1 MLTREQKITSYFH
14 EFQESV
20 ADIPLPNSFTYP
32 FFYVPHPLAK
42 LAAKQVQY
50 YLENQNDF
58 EHDFG
63 FSSNYSEGIGKMFGV
78 LVVQNKAGKLGFLAS
93 FSGKLANSN
102 SHAYFVPPIFDI
114 LQENS
119 FFLAGEAEINAI
131 NAQLENREKNEEYI
145 TLLHKIEEA
154 KQQFNVDLITL
165 KQRHAKNKQLR
176 DAMRDKG
183 LTDHEIENLRQES
196 IADSYELKRF
206 KRDFQSRLSILEGK
220 LAQYES
226 ETAALKKLR
235 KQKSNDLQKQIFSH
249 YALLNARGEKKDLVE
264 VFKSFNGEIPPAGS
278 GECAGPKLMNY
289 AYLNELKPICMAEFW
304 WGRPPLSEV
313 RKHGDFYPACR
324 SKCEPILGYMLK
336 GLTVDE
342 NPIEQNYGA
351 GKEITILF
359 EDEAII
365 VVNKPEGLLSVP
377 GKHISDSVF
386 TRLKALYP
394 DSEELLLVH
403 RLDMSTSGLLI
414 AAKNRQSHK
423 FVQRQFIQRKVKK
436 RYIAVLSG
444 VLEEESGTI
453 DLPMRVDLD
462 NRPRQLICY
471 EYGKKAVTRYE
482 VQRKEDNK
490 TYVYFYP
497 ETGRTHQLRLHAAH
511 KLGLNTPILGDDLYG
526 IPKDRLYLHAEKVS
540 FIHPKSREEVTFTAP
555 VDF

>member
-1 MLTREQKITSYFH
+1 MLTGKQKIESYFH

-20 ADIPLPNSFTYP
+20 ADIPLPNTFTYP

-42 LAAKQVQY
+42 LAAEQVKG

-63 FSSNYSEGIGKMFGV
+63 FSSNYNEGIGKMFGV
-78 LVVQNKAGKLGFLAS
+78 LVVQNKLGKLGFLAS

-102 SHAYFVPPIFDI
+102 SHLYFVPPIFDI

-119 FFLAGEAEINAI
+119 FFLAGEAEINAL
-131 NAQLENREKNEEYI
+131 NTELENREKDDEYFTLLQIIEEVKHKFNEE
-145 TLLHKIEEA
+145 
-154 KQQFNVDLITL
+154 LIAL
-165 KQRHAKNKQLR
+165 KQRHTKNKQLR
-176 DAMRDKG
+176 DALREKG
-183 LTDHEIENLRQES
+183 VSEHEQETLRQQS
-196 IADSYELKRF
+196 IADSYELKQI
-206 KRDFQSRLSILEGK
+206 KREFQFHLGDLENK

-226 ETAALKKLR
+226 ETVALKKMR
-235 KQKSNDLQKQIFSH
+235 KQKSNDLQKRIFSH
-249 YALLNARGEKKDLVE
+249 YVLLNAHGEKKDLVE
-264 VFKSFNGEIPPAGS
+264 VFKSFNGETPPAGS
-278 GECAGPKLMNY
+278 GECAGPKLLNH
-289 AYLNELKPICMAEFW
+289 AYLYDLKPICMAEFW

-324 SKCEPILGYMLK
+324 SKCEPILGYMLQ
-336 GLTVDE
+336 GLSVDE
-342 NPIEQNYGA
+342 NPIQRNYGH

-359 EDEAII
+359 EDDAII

-377 GKHISDSVF
+377 GKHISDSVI
-386 TRLKALYP
+386 TRLKTLYP
-394 DSEELLLVH
+394 DSDELLLVH

-414 AAKNRQSHK
+414 AAKTKQCHK

-436 RYIAVLSG
+436 RYVAVLNG
-444 VLEEESGTI
+444 ELEKESGII

-482 VQRKEDNK
+482 VKRKESNK
-490 TYVYFYP
+490 SYIYFYP

-526 IPKDRLYLHAEKVS
+526 VQKDRLYLHAEKVS
-540 FIHPKSREEVTFTAP
+540 FIHPKSKEEVTFTAP
-555 VDF
+555 ADF